1 MPALC
6 QARLGCEGPRVNRVR
21 SCSRGANGLGEG
33 GGGYGDVW
41 PCHTQLSARRH
52 GAGRAGPPGVGV
64 LPRLGGR
71 QLAASQVDGGCV
83 SGDHPH

>member
-1 MPALC
+1 M
-6 QARLGCEGPRVNRVR
+6 N
-21 SCSRGANGLGEG
+21 
-33 GGGYGDVW
+33 VW
-41 PCHTQLSARRH
+41 PCHTQLSARRR

>member
-21 SCSRGANGLGEG
+21 SWSWGANGLGEG
-33 GGGYGDVW
+33 GGGYGERLAL
-41 PCHTQLSARRH
+41 PHTAVCPRH